1 MNKKLISKK
10 NKTLKILLASGV
22 IAAPLLVSYQVDAA
36 EVTVKDGELRAV
48 ENNFLIIPDAGK
60 EIKPIVTVTGVTPK
74 SVTKPTNN
82 EYQTADYY
90 MEKNENFDSHTFRRF
105 QDGFG
110 GTSIRLDQATS
121 EKAVITVL
129 YKQQATY
136 KGEPVDVKMTFSNIK
151 GETNPSA
158 GEMKD
163 VGFMISDNMFSGY
176 YYLNA
181 RDFDVNVE
189 FIKKDGSKVVFNND
203 AYFTFNSLNYYEGNP
218 NVTSLYK
225 NESSEYVGYKN
236 QDPSSDTYLT
246 ADTNVKSMTV
256 DGKKVY
262 GGTVGEFT
270 DKLGGETFKRN
281 TVSFQVKGDSLDFA
295 VGTTNRYGAWNSI
308 SSSTLFDVAPKK
320 PYKTVTD
327 SDEVNKTMNTFET
340 GEVLTFKVNQPTQTL
355 GVDALQRYSQFA
367 IVDNLPKNTTYVEGS
382 ARLLDS
388 TGKAVSVSP
397 TSFTY
402 SKDTHTL
409 MFNGDAEFLNTMNMD
424 GKNYTIEFKAKPID
438 GLKEGDV
445 VDNVAKSIIN
455 KAEYPTNHTVSK
467 THIPTASTVKKMVDA
482 KIPVNGGVP
491 TVEEGTAFNY
501 FVDYTIT
508 DSKLN
513 NRLVLTDDLEDVLDA
528 KAIKVLDE
536 KGTDITSKGT
546 VNVDDAKELITW
558 TAKTPSEFAG
568 QKLKMQVT
576 AVLKTKADLTPYTK
590 EGKIEI
596 PNVAKLTT
604 KEGVKSSNPVVVK
617 PVLKYTL
624 GDSVW
629 NDINKDGKQ
638 DTTEKGIPGAKVEVK
653 DKDGK
658 VVATTTTDKDGK
670 YVVKGLPAGDYTVD
684 FTPPKE
690 YTPVDKSKL
699 SQTIKLDKDN
709 MDADLGLLIPTPP
722 PAPKDPTK
730 TVVDKSVL
738 DTNDKEVDATEVK
751 KATDYKYHVSTTVTD
766 KKDIKSLEIQDDLE
780 DVLEAKSA
788 KVLDKDGK
796 DITAEGTLTIDEEK
810 EIITWKAKEPAKYSS
825 QKLLLEVVAQVK
837 KDANLSKYADKD
849 GNIIIP
855 NTANVIVDGT
865 TTPSDKVDV
874 TVLKDPSKT
883 VVKKSASDDTLE
895 VGQSY
900 SYSVETT
907 VTDDKNVKEVTLI
920 DDLED
925 VLEAKTA
932 KVLDKDGKDITA
944 EGILTI
950 DEEKEII
957 TWKAKDGSKYVGQK
971 LTLAIDTFIK
981 KDADLSKYT
990 SEDGKV
996 VIPNTA
1002 KTIVGIDKDGKIV
1015 EEEIESNK
1023 VDVTTTPKAEEPTTE
1038 EPTTEE
1044 PTSEE
1049 PTTEAPTTERP
1060 ESVVVP
1066 TTTETPSV
1074 EKIEKPKTQSILP
1087 HTGSKSLDFLLYA
1100 GAAISLFGAVG
1111 YFVCRKKFSEE

>member
-1 MNKKLISKK
+1 MNKNLVSKK
-10 NKTLKILLASGV
+10 NKTLKVLLATGV
-22 IAAPLLVSYQVDAA
+22 IASPLLVSHQVDAA

-82 EYQTADYY
+82 EYQTGDYY
-90 MEKNENFDSHTFRRF
+90 MEKNENFDSHTFHRF

-110 GTSIRLDQATS
+110 GTSIRLDQETS

-262 GGTVGEFT
+262 GGTFGEFT

-327 SDEVNKTMNTFET
+327 SDEVNKTTNTFET

-388 TGKAVSVSP
+388 TGKAVSVPP

-409 MFNGDAEFLNTMNMD
+409 MFNGDAEFLKTMNMD
-424 GKNYTIEFKAKPID
+424 GKNYTLEFKAKPID

-467 THIPTASTVKKMVDA
+467 THIPTVSTVKKMVDG
-482 KIPVNGGVP
+482 KVPVNGGVP

-513 NRLVLTDDLEDVLDA
+513 DKLVLTDDLEDVLDA
-528 KAIKVLDE
+528 KAVKVLDE

-558 TAKTPSEFAG
+558 TAKTPSEFSG

-590 EGKIEI
+590 DGKIEI

-617 PVLKYTL
+617 PVFKYTL
-624 GDSVW
+624 GDQVW
-629 NDINKDGKQ
+629 NDINKDGKK
-638 DTTEKGIPGAKVEVK
+638 DETEKGIPDAKVEVK

-658 VVATTTTDKDGK
+658 VVATTMTDKDGK
-670 YVVKGLPAGDYTVD
+670 YIVKGLPAGDYTVT

-690 YTPVDKSKL
+690 YTAVEQSKL
-699 SQTIKLDKDN
+699 TQTVKLDKDN
-709 MDADLGLLIPTPP
+709 MDADLGLFIPVI
-722 PAPKDPTK
+722 PAPKEPTK

-738 DTNDKEVDATEVK
+738 DANEKEVDATEVK
-751 KATDYKYHVSTTVTD
+751 TATDYKYHVSTTVTD

-796 DITAEGTLTIDEEK
+796 DITAKGTLTIDEEK
-810 EIITWKAKEPAKYSS
+810 EIISWKAKEPAKYSG

-837 KDANLSKYADKD
+837 KDANLSKYTDKD

-865 TTPSDKVDV
+865 TTPSDKVEV
-874 TVLKDPSKT
+874 TVP
-883 VVKKSASDDTLE
+883 
-895 VGQSY
+895 
-900 SYSVETT
+900 
-907 VTDDKNVKEVTLI
+907 
-920 DDLED
+920 
-925 VLEAKTA
+925 
-932 KVLDKDGKDITA
+932 KV
-944 EGILTI
+944 
-950 DEEKEII
+950 
-957 TWKAKDGSKYVGQK
+957 
-971 LTLAIDTFIK
+971 
-981 KDADLSKYT
+981 
-990 SEDGKV
+990 
-996 VIPNTA
+996 
-1002 KTIVGIDKDGKIV
+1002 
-1015 EEEIESNK
+1015 
-1023 VDVTTTPKAEEPTTE
+1023 
-1038 EPTTEE
+1038 
-1044 PTSEE
+1044 EE
-1049 PTTEAPTTERP
+1049 PTTEAPTTEKP

-1066 TTTETPSV
+1066 TTTEKPSV
-1074 EKIEKPKTQSILP
+1074 EKIEKPQTQSILP

-1100 GAAISLFGAVG
+1100 GSAISLFGAVG
-1111 YFVCRKKFSEE
+1111 YFVYRKKFSEE